1 MSTILLIIALIITI
15 LAVIFALQNTAA
27 VTVTFF
33 AWQFDQSLALVLI
46 ITIILGVVIG
56 LLTILPGSVR
66 NKWKLSNLRK
76 KSDALDKKLKEET
89 AKREEVERQLLLLQ
103 NPPPFEPEHSHPA
116 NGQISQ
122 VEPPTEDLNG

>member
-15 LAVIFALQNTAA
+15 LAVIFALQNTAT

-103 NPPPFEPEHSHPA
+103 NPPPFEPEPSHPA